1 LEEIKMNEKELNS
14 YGEKILPWLRKKMN
28 VEGNRTCPIVVM
40 SDEEIKEFFGGDGG
54 GFAAY
59 APAFKMIFMSEEKI
73 EQSRRKDKNDAY
85 VKSAIVHELTH
96 FLQHESGRKPKPS
109 EGVHKLEA
117 IELEAY
123 TMQACFLWEK
133 LGIEPERLNLGESGI
148 KKGAAISTL
157 NAVLDWVRMRNAQ
170 GIPVPP
176 DIQHD
181 MLAYVKENEREFR
194 KNP

>member
-1 LEEIKMNEKELNS
+1 MNEKELNS

-73 EQSRRKDKNDAY
+73 EHSMQKDGNDAY

-109 EGVHKLEA
+109 EGMHKLEA

-133 LGIEPERLNLGESGI
+133 LGIEPERLSLGESGI

-157 NAVLDWVRMRNAQ
+157 NAVLEWVKMRNAH
-170 GIPVPP
+170 GMPIEAA
-176 DIQHD
+176 IKND
-181 MLAYVKENEREFR
+181 MLTYAKKHEYELK
-194 KNP
+194 KTS